1 MKKLLSALVISATVL
16 FSCSKE
22 AKLNRKLDGEWNVTL
37 MDNEAVASDE
47 AMTFK
52 FEKEKNGKGTITL
65 TDAYSGFSFAG
76 TYELNK
82 DEVIN
87 AVFSFLGDE
96 ETWNFVVTEYSKD
109 KLKLVD
115 DEATTYELVKK

>member
-1 MKKLLSALVISATVL
+1 MKKLLSALVICATVL